1 MSEETTTPAGED
13 TKDERVTRATHV
25 FELEDR
31 EDTTSNPTYAFVH
44 GLGTRDLH
52 VSARDR
58 LGKALDVASV
68 PQDENIMVV
77 TKTAGAWM
85 HGDRITLMG

>member
-1 MSEETTTPAGED
+1 MADSPKDD
-13 TKDERVTRATHV
+13 TKDQVARATHV

-44 GLGTRDLH
+44 GLGTVDLH

-58 LGKALDVASV
+58 LGKAVEVSSV
-68 PQDENIMVV
+68 PQDDNIMVV
-77 TKTAGAWM
+77 TKTTGSWS